1 MMALPGSSNSACQCV
16 YPIEVAFHMENAS
29 SAFTNLTSLFQH
41 ELASQ
46 LNLKDVQVQ
55 IQAFQFGT
63 NFTLDMSVDIGPLVG
78 LSFPPEEIS
87 MINSSLLTHSIQFS
101 STLFGNYTV
110 VNITVF
116 MPPSPSPD
124 VIPFSPINAPSAP
137 SPSSQ
142 GGKPSA
148 EGPLPSSGKRTHDIM
163 WVIIGI
169 VGGSAILLLI
179 IALSVWR
186 CITKKRKENVK
197 NPEAAARR
205 VTAVPT
211 TPRQAPSTTRMITTR
226 ERSLP
231 RPSNTLEFT
240 FKELQEATNDFSPS
254 FFIGEGGF
262 GKVYRGVLKDGT
274 EVAIKKLTSGGNQ
287 GDKEFLVEVEMLSRL
302 HHRHLVKLLG
312 YYCSLE
318 PLQQLLCYELVPNGS
333 LEAWLHGHL
342 GQARGPLDWNTR
354 MKIAL
359 GAARGLAYLH
369 EDSQP
374 CIIHR
379 DFKASN
385 ILLEDNFNPKVADF
399 GLARSAP
406 EGQQDYVSTRVM
418 GTFGYVAP
426 EYAMTGHLLVK
437 SDVYS
442 YGVVLLELL
451 SGRKPVDHSQPAG
464 GENITTWARPLI
476 MERYR
481 LHELADPRLGGKYPP
496 EDFAQVAAIAAACVA
511 PEWNQRPTMGEV
523 VHTLKLV
530 CRPHEYATSSEVERG
545 MSSEGEKEG
554 AADTPKSVS
563 ASKRSSA
570 TTLYMHRPTLTTFGS
585 EGSSSTFSSGPFSG
599 LVGIEN
605 DLLTRTTIIS
615 EDLQEGR

>member
-1 MMALPGSSNSACQCV
+1 
-16 YPIEVAFHMENAS
+16 
-29 SAFTNLTSLFQH
+29 
-41 ELASQ
+41 
-46 LNLKDVQVQ
+46 
-55 IQAFQFGT
+55 
-63 NFTLDMSVDIGPLVG
+63 
-78 LSFPPEEIS
+78 
-87 MINSSLLTHSIQFS
+87 
-101 STLFGNYTV
+101 
-110 VNITVF
+110 
-116 MPPSPSPD
+116 
-124 VIPFSPINAPSAP
+124 
-137 SPSSQ
+137 
-142 GGKPSA
+142 
-148 EGPLPSSGKRTHDIM
+148 
-163 WVIIGI
+163 
-169 VGGSAILLLI
+169 
-179 IALSVWR
+179 
-186 CITKKRKENVK
+186 
-197 NPEAAARR
+197 
-205 VTAVPT
+205 
-211 TPRQAPSTTRMITTR
+211 
-226 ERSLP
+226 
-231 RPSNTLEFT
+231 
-240 FKELQEATNDFSPS
+240 
-254 FFIGEGGF
+254 
-262 GKVYRGVLKDGT
+262 
-274 EVAIKKLTSGGNQ
+274 
-287 GDKEFLVEVEMLSRL
+287 
-302 HHRHLVKLLG
+302 
-312 YYCSLE
+312 
-318 PLQQLLCYELVPNGS
+318 
-333 LEAWLHGHL
+333 
-342 GQARGPLDWNTR
+342 
-354 MKIAL
+354 
-359 GAARGLAYLH
+359 
-369 EDSQP
+369 
-374 CIIHR
+374 
-379 DFKASN
+379 
-385 ILLEDNFNPKVADF
+385 
-399 GLARSAP
+399 
-406 EGQQDYVSTRVM
+406 
-418 GTFGYVAP
+418 VAP